1 MLPWR
6 TKGIHLLTKSNLC
19 WRTSLTRWLLLFL
32 LKVPIWT
39 DAATWS
45 YSELRQTTL
54 LNMQNTSGMDLQ
66 CNIMW
71 CGSDYNVIFNPC
83 CSRSQSFSS
92 MSKSAGSRKTP
103 RANHPGVHSDEDFC
117 LLGLDSF
124 LQGEDRVETIRL
136 GLVVK
141 ILWGTEVQL
150 DGDGGFR

>member
-1 MLPWR
+1 MENKR
-6 TKGIHLLTKSNLC
+6 DSFTDQIQSLLKDKSHKVVAFVPLESSNLNRC
-19 WRTSLTRWLLLFL
+19 RHL
-32 LKVPIWT
+32 VI
-39 DAATWS
+39 
-45 YSELRQTTL
+45 LRAPSD
-54 LNMQNTSGMDLQ
+54 NTSKHAKHKWYGLTIQ

-83 CSRSQSFSS
+83 GSRSQSFSS